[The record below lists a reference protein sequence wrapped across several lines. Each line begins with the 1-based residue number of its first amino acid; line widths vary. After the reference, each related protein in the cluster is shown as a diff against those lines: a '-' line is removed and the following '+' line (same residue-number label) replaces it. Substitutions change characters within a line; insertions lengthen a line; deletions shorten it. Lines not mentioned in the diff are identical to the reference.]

1 MAIPP
6 ARCFYLSRE
15 KRQILI
21 EKEGGFCMNSAFR
34 KKKHR
39 ISGAHITR
47 WLFVLPAMVVVICLL
62 IYPVLST
69 VFYSFT
75 NRTMI
80 RTTFSMVGFKN
91 YIAILTDKN
100 FYNAFVHSLIWT
112 IGSVAAQ
119 LIVGFIGA
127 LCLNRVKNRVAKSL
141 FRIICIIPW
150 AFPAIATAMTWKW
163 MLNGIY
169 GFVPTLL
176 MNLGLSD
183 GLVQFL
189 SSSGLAMP
197 TMIFINVWF
206 GAPLIMVNVYAA
218 LQTIPQD
225 QYEAAQI
232 DGANGWQ
239 SFGHITVPHIRTVV
253 GLLVVLRTV
262 WVFNN
267 FDLIYMITSG
277 GPAGSTTTMPLYI
290 YDTGW
295 TGRMVG
301 KASAAS
307 ILLLLF
313 LIIITVL
320 YFSVIGRWEKEDK

>member
-1 MAIPP
+1 
-6 ARCFYLSRE
+6 
-15 KRQILI
+15 
-21 EKEGGFCMNSAFR
+21 MNSASQKR
-34 KKKHR
+34 KHR
-39 ISGAHITR
+39 MGGARITR
-47 WLFVLPAMVVVICLL
+47 WLFVLPAMIVVICLL

-80 RTTFSMVGFKN
+80 RTTFSMVGLKN
-91 YIAILTDKN
+91 YITILSDKN

-119 LIVGFIGA
+119 LLVGFTGA
-127 LCLNRVKNRVAKSL
+127 LCLNRVKNHTAKSL

-169 GFVPTLL
+169 GFIPTLL
-176 MNLGLSD
+176 MNVGLSD

-239 SFGHITVPHIRTVV
+239 SFGYITVPHIRTVV

-320 YFSVIGRWEKEDK
+320 YFKVIGRWEKEDK

>member
-1 MAIPP
+1 MNLAPG
-6 ARCFYLSRE
+6 
-15 KRQILI
+15 KRR
-21 EKEGGFCMNSAFR
+21 KRAGGQL
-34 KKKHR
+34 
-39 ISGAHITR
+39 TR
-47 WLFVLPAMVVVICLL
+47 WLFVLPAMAVVVCLL

-80 RTTFSMVGFKN
+80 RTTYSMVGLKN
-91 YIAILTDKN
+91 YINILTDKN
-100 FYNAFVHSLIWT
+100 FYNAFLHSLIWT
-112 IGSVAAQ
+112 VGSVAGQ
-119 LIVGFIGA
+119 LVVGFIGA
-127 LCLNRVKNRVAKSL
+127 LCLNRVKNHIARNVFRV
-141 FRIICIIPW
+141 ICIIPW

-169 GFVPTLL
+169 GFVPTML
-176 MNLGLSD
+176 MELGLTD
-183 GLVQFL
+183 GLAQFL
-189 SSSGLAMP
+189 SSNLAMP
-197 TMIFINVWF
+197 TLIFINIWF

-218 LQTIPQD
+218 LQTIPRD

-232 DGANGWQ
+232 DGASGLQ
-239 SFGHITVPHIRTVV
+239 SFIYITVPHIRSVV

-267 FDLIYMITSG
+267 FDLIYMITAG

-307 ILLLLF
+307 VLLLLF
-313 LIIITVL
+313 LVIITLL
-320 YFSVIGRWEKEDK
+320 YFKVIGRWEKEEKR